1 MAELTH
7 YHLTHRN
14 DEWRLEK
21 EGNDRATLKAPTKK
35 EAIEKTRA
43 KVKGTGASVTVHRM
57 DGSVQEEWT
66 YPRDED
72 SKATKK
78 TSRSESAK
86 GKGQAKKA
94 KAKGRAEKA
103 KKAKEAGKAK
113 KAKVQAEKAKVQSEE
128 VKEQAKEQAGALA
141 EEAKQQAQGQLAA
154 QKTRATDGL
163 CSLSTALQE
172 ASSQLREEDQDALA
186 RYTDTAAEQ
195 LGQFAELLRERSV
208 GELLREAERYA
219 RREPALFLG
228 GAVVLGFFGGRF
240 LRSSRPGRS
249 RYHEPR

>member
-1 MAELTH
+1 MAKLTH

-86 GKGQAKKA
+86 
-94 KAKGRAEKA
+94 AKGRAEKA

-113 KAKVQAEKAKVQSEE
+113 KAKVQAEKAKGQSEK

-163 CSLSTALQE
+163 RSLSTALQE

-208 GELLREAERYA
+208 GELLREAKRYA

>member
-1 MAELTH
+1 MAKLTH

-14 DEWRLEK
+14 EEWRLEK

-66 YPRDED
+66 YPPRDEP
-72 SKATKK
+72 KATKK
-78 TSRSESAK
+78 TSRSESTKVK
-86 GKGQAKKA
+86 G
-94 KAKGRAEKA
+94 
-103 KKAKEAGKAK
+103 
-113 KAKVQAEKAKVQSEE
+113 QAEKAKEAKV
-128 VKEQAKEQAGALA
+128 QAKEQADVLA
-141 EEAKQQAQGQLAA
+141 EEAKEQAQSQLAT
-154 QKTRATDGL
+154 QKARATDGL
-163 CSLSTALQE
+163 RSLSVALQD

-240 LRSSRPGRS
+240 LKSSRPDRS
-249 RYHEPR
+249 